1 MIFLLFVLFPISVLS
16 FAPFHPPPPPHGHGH
31 HPFPSAL
38 IRNVSV
44 PARRQFFQIISSNVT
59 KDQIETKLTGWAKD
73 NGLQTEY
80 DNYTQTVQ
88 QHMKTSY
95 DNLNKWLAGPAL
107 TLYNKFWDIRQNMGI
122 TRTEECQQIHQLLE
136 AADPPLRCLVPAPQS
151 VIPGPPPPNCFHPF
165 NGNNEG
171 TTLPSLK
178 LEDEEILENNLG
190 NSTTIEPE
198 EDDDDEEEEK

>member
-1 MIFLLFVLFPISVLS
+1 MIFLLFILFPLSVLS

-59 KDQIETKLTGWAKD
+59 KEQIETKLTGWAKD

-95 DNLNKWLAGPAL
+95 DNLNKWLAGSAL
-107 TLYNKFWDIRQNMGI
+107 TLYNKLWVKDLDLKRNI
-122 TRTEECQQIHQLLE
+122 LL
-136 AADPPLRCLVPAPQS
+136 
-151 VIPGPPPPNCFHPF
+151 
-165 NGNNEG
+165 
-171 TTLPSLK
+171 
-178 LEDEEILENNLG
+178 
-190 NSTTIEPE
+190 
-198 EDDDDEEEEK
+198 

>member
-1 MIFLLFVLFPISVLS
+1 
-16 FAPFHPPPPPHGHGH
+16 
-31 HPFPSAL
+31 
-38 IRNVSV
+38 
-44 PARRQFFQIISSNVT
+44 
-59 KDQIETKLTGWAKD
+59 
-73 NGLQTEY
+73 
-80 DNYTQTVQ
+80 
-88 QHMKTSY
+88 
-95 DNLNKWLAGPAL
+95 
-107 TLYNKFWDIRQNMGI
+107 MGI

-198 EDDDDEEEEK
+198 EDDDEEEEEK